1 MQDESARTVLET
13 PPYLSH
19 FLCLKPVLCEVPI
32 F

>member
-1 MQDESARTVLET
+1 MSQPGQCWKP